1 MSIPNLQMWS
11 QVMASRGITIP
22 NNINNPTDI
31 INYLLQNGKIT
42 QEQYNKAYN
51 EARRMFPANQPVR
64 QQ

>member
-1 MSIPNLQMWS
+1 MSIPNLQMLY

>member
-1 MSIPNLQMWS
+1 
-11 QVMASRGITIP
+11 MASRGITIP